1 MTPQKGWPQGGAAGR
16 GWNLKVKRW
25 PVKVAAAV
33 LAGIARI
40 TVVTPRLCEQLLC
53 KQILA

>member
-16 GWNLKVKRW
+16 GWNLTVKQR
-25 PVKVAAAV
+25 PVKVVAAV
-33 LAGIARI
+33 LAGIAGI
-40 TVVTPRLCEQLLC
+40 TVAKPRLCEQLLC

>member
-16 GWNLKVKRW
+16 GWNLTVKRR

-33 LAGIARI
+33 LAGIAGI

>member
-16 GWNLKVKRW
+16 GWNLTVKRR
-25 PVKVAAAV
+25 PVKVVAAV
-33 LAGIARI
+33 LAGIAGI
-40 TVVTPRLCEQLLC
+40 TVATPRLCEQLLC